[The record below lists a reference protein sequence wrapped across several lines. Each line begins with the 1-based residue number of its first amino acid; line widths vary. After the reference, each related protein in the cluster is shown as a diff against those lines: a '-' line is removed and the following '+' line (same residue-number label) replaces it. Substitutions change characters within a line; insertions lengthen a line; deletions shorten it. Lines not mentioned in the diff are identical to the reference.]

1 VGFLLHRIQHSG
13 VLHFRHAAH
22 AGAHGS
28 NHLKENVMHELVG
41 SAKLDERK
49 PKDQK
54 QAEEE
59 EKAKTVSRP
68 GGFSNDPDDPKNP
81 NEVRERH
88 QRKIRP

>member
-1 VGFLLHRIQHSG
+1 
-13 VLHFRHAAH
+13 
-22 AGAHGS
+22 
-28 NHLKENVMHELVG
+28 MHERVG

-59 EKAKTVSRP
+59 DKAETISRP

-88 QRKIRP
+88 HQKIRP

>member
-1 VGFLLHRIQHSG
+1 
-13 VLHFRHAAH
+13 
-22 AGAHGS
+22 
-28 NHLKENVMHELVG
+28 MHERVG

-59 EKAKTVSRP
+59 DKAKTVSRP

-88 QRKIRP
+88 QQKIRP

>member
-1 VGFLLHRIQHSG
+1 
-13 VLHFRHAAH
+13 
-22 AGAHGS
+22 
-28 NHLKENVMHELVG
+28 MHERVG
-41 SAKLDERK
+41 SAKLDQRK

-54 QAEEE
+54 QAEDED
-59 EKAKTVSRP
+59 KAETVSRP

>member
-1 VGFLLHRIQHSG
+1 
-13 VLHFRHAAH
+13 
-22 AGAHGS
+22 
-28 NHLKENVMHELVG
+28 MHERVG

-59 EKAKTVSRP
+59 DKAETISKP

-88 QRKIRP
+88 QQKIRP